1 MTMPGSAMMIREGQL
16 SITLY
21 LCAVL
26 ASAATMPQSLSAQN
40 IEGKPGDSG
49 RTWQAVAPGVVEP
62 RSGEIK
68 IAAPVIGR
76 ISEVFVRANDRVLAD
91 EPLVR
96 LDDEDAQAR
105 VASAQAQVAMR
116 ERARNEKSAGKSA
129 NRRNAEDAL
138 ADAETALAD
147 ARNAFDKAVRAKRAG
162 SGSDATVNATHTA
175 WMGAQDNLERQRSQ
189 LRRIQAQS
197 GTPLP
202 TQVEG
207 QLNVARGDLR
217 VAVAELEKLTIR
229 APIASTIL
237 RVDVKAGELA
247 APSSPQ
253 PLLLL
258 GDLSRLRVRAEL
270 DEHNIGKIKVGDTAT
285 VRTDAFRGQTFAGK
299 ITAIA
304 PLIRPARL
312 NSPASRNLSDFSVT
326 EILIDL
332 IDPGPLVAGMNVDVY
347 FGSDR

>member
-285 VRTDAFRGQTFAGK
+285 VRTDAFPGQTFAGK

-312 NSPASRNLSDFSVT
+312 NSPASRN
-326 EILIDL
+326 
-332 IDPGPLVAGMNVDVY
+332 
-347 FGSDR
+347 

>member
-1 MTMPGSAMMIREGQL
+1 MMIREGQL

-40 IEGKPGDSG
+40 VEGKPGDSG
-49 RTWQAVAPGVVEP
+49 GTWQAVAPGVVEP

-129 NRRNAEDAL
+129 NRRDAEDAV
-138 ADAETALAD
+138 ADAEATLAD

-175 WMGAQDNLERQRSQ
+175 WMSSQDNLERQRSQ

-207 QLNVARGDLR
+207 QLNVARDDLR
-217 VAVAELEKLTIR
+217 VTVAELEKLTIR

-304 PLIRPARL
+304 PLIRPAHL